1 MHELAMAEA
10 IVETVIDTAKK
21 NNAIEVIEVTID
33 IGRLTMLN
41 PDQLSFMIGVI
52 TEENELLKNAKFIME
67 ETPIIIECGSCGYEG
82 EFEVDESD
90 PFSPIVI
97 CPKCDGIKVSVK
109 SGRECTVKNIQIE
122 QREENA

>member
-1 MHELAMAEA
+1 MHELSMAEA
-10 IVETVIDTAKK
+10 IIQTVIDSAEK
-21 NNAIEVIEVTID
+21 NNAIEVLEVTIE

-41 PDQLSFMIGVI
+41 PEQLSFMLNVI
-52 TEENELLKNAKFIME
+52 IDKNELLKGVKFIIE
-67 ETPIIIECGSCGYEG
+67 EIPVKINCNSCGYEG

-97 CPKCDGIKVSVK
+97 CPKCESIKVSVK

-122 QREENA
+122 QRE

>member
-1 MHELAMAEA
+1 MHELSMAEA
-10 IVETVIDTAKK
+10 IVETVIDTAQK
-21 NNAIEVIEVTID
+21 NDAIEVLEVTID

-41 PDQLSFMIGVI
+41 PEQLSFMIGVI
-52 TEENELLKNAKFIME
+52 TDENELLKNTKFTIE
-67 ETPIIIECGSCGYEG
+67 ETPVTIECKSCGYEG

-97 CPKCDGIKVSVK
+97 CPKCEGIKVSVK

-122 QREENA
+122 KEE